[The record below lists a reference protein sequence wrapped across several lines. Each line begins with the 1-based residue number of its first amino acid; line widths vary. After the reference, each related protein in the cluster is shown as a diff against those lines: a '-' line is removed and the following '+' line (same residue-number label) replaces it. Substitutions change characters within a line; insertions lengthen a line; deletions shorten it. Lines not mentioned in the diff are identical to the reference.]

1 MNATSI
7 ARAVAFA
14 ATFATAAAT
23 APAAL
28 AGEVAPAGELTV
40 FDKPAPTV
48 STKTREERK
57 AETLLA
63 RSRDE
68 LVYGGIGAYRGNTW
82 LQTAVAKSTKTR
94 AERKAETMQ
103 AVQHKQL
110 MRAGEAG

>member
-7 ARAVAFA
+7 TRAVAFA
-14 ATFATAAAT
+14 AAFAAAAAT

-28 AGEVAPAGELTV
+28 AGEFTPAGEVTV
-40 FDKPAPTV
+40 FDMSAHMV
-48 STKTREERK
+48 STKTREQRT

-94 AERKAETMQ
+94 AERKAETME
-103 AVQHKQL
+103 AVKHGQL
-110 MRAGEAG
+110 MPAGDAS